1 MKLLSWHWSL
11 FEWVCPGKYS
21 FQVFHCLSRLSEYVS
36 LEIINLWMQ
45 TFVLTVRKAMPD
57 LETLSEKRCEYCPD
71 IWPGRES
78 ISIGDTFARSRKW
91 ILAASAG
98 HWFSC
103 KQTAKDNHNLGDIV
117 FITHTW
123 KRKERGTALHKKRTG
138 SLPIWQLRRT
148 LGVKHPNLKKRAQE
162 NNDKKVKMRKA
173 KALVYHRKRKWAMV
187 FGAKYL
193 K

>member
-1 MKLLSWHWSL
+1 MKIVWIHELGNYKSL
-11 FEWVCPGKYS
+11 DANICTDCQKSYAWPRNF
-21 FQVFHCLSRLSEYVS
+21 
-36 LEIINLWMQ
+36 
-45 TFVLTVRKAMPD
+45 VRKEMWV
-57 LETLSEKRCEYCPD
+57 LS
-71 IWPGRES
+71 GRIYGLAGKVSVLGILLREAGS
-78 ISIGDTFARSRKW
+78 GYLQPARAIGF
-91 ILAASAG
+91 LAN
-98 HWFSC
+98 
-103 KQTAKDNHNLGDIV
+103 KQTGKDNHNLGDIV

-123 KRKERGTALHKKRTG
+123 KRKERGTALQKKRTS